1 MPFLHKYSCY
11 RSAFVPRDVAR
22 SSVRVL
28 FIQNN
33 GIQESI
39 GVANLSGILKANGHH
54 TDLLLVS
61 HTPDLIGA
69 IRNYDPGL
77 IAFSALTGVHH
88 SIQRLALRIK
98 EHLNVPIIVGG
109 PHPTYSPE
117 MIEQPG
123 IDIICRG
130 EGEHAMLELADAIE
144 AGKDVTQIR
153 NLHVK
158 TRNGTIHKNH
168 LRPAVPLDELPPP
181 DRDLYYAKYGFLR
194 DMPMK
199 RFISSMG
206 CPYPCTFCH
215 EPVIRS
221 MYRTETKSDYLRR
234 KSVRRIIDEIKD
246 IKNRYTLK
254 HVHFSDDLLFIR
266 NNYKWLEEF
275 AEIYP
280 KEIGI
285 PWNCN
290 IRYDSVRPQSAD
302 LLEKAGCYGAAV
314 GLESGNQEI
323 RERVIRKQSKDDHIV
338 EGARLLREKGI
349 KVLTTNM
356 VGLPGETVD
365 NALET
370 VELNMRLKSNYVR
383 ANTFLLF
390 PGLPLVEYAKQHGYL
405 DKDFDIEKH
414 VAEATEITIKTPYA
428 REFSNIAALF
438 WLMCKFSPRWIPFF
452 KKLVKLP
459 DNVVFRMVGSFNMVQ
474 ELLFYR
480 VYPIPALRYF
490 RNTVLMTNK
499 SGLSMTMRMWPTL
512 FKRKAPETTLTPKP
526 VYESSRGY
534 F

>member
-1 MPFLHKYSCY
+1 VK
-11 RSAFVPRDVAR
+11 
-22 SSVRVL
+22 VL

-39 GVANLSGILKANGHH
+39 GVANLSGILKANRHD

-61 HTPDLIGA
+61 HTPDLMGA
-69 IRNYDPGL
+69 IGKYDPGL

-88 SIQRLALRIK
+88 SIQRLAIQIK
-98 EHLNVPIIVGG
+98 QHFNVPIIVGG

-130 EGEHAMLELADAIE
+130 EGEHAMLDLADALE
-144 AGKDVTQIR
+144 HGRDVTGIR

-158 TRNGTIHKNH
+158 TRNGTIHRNPI
-168 LRPAVPLDELPPP
+168 RPAVPLDELPPP
-181 DRDLYYAKYGFLR
+181 DRELYYKYGFLR

-199 RFISSMG
+199 RFIASMG

-221 MYRTETKSDYLRR
+221 MYRAETKSDYMRR
-234 KSVRRIIDEIKD
+234 KSVRRAVDEIKY
-246 IKNRYTLK
+246 IKDRYVLK
-254 HVHFSDDLLFIR
+254 HVHFSDDLFFIR
-266 NNYKWLEEF
+266 NSYKWLEEF
-275 AEIYP
+275 AEVYP
-280 KEIGI
+280 REVGL

-290 IRYDSVRPQSAD
+290 IRYDSVREVSAN

-338 EGARLLREKGI
+338 EGARLLRDKGI

-365 NALET
+365 NAMET

-390 PGLPLVEYAKQHGYL
+390 PGLPLVEYAKKEGYL

-428 REFSNIAALF
+428 KEFSNIAALF
-438 WLMCKFSPRWIPFF
+438 WLMVKFPPSWIPLF
-452 KKLVKLP
+452 KKVVSLP
-459 DNVVFRMVGSFNMVQ
+459 DNIVFRIIGAFNMTQ
-474 ELLFYR
+474 ELMFYR
-480 VYPIPALRYF
+480 IWPIPAVRYF
-490 RNTVLMTNK
+490 RNTVLMTGK
-499 SGLSMTMRMWPTL
+499 SQLSMTMRMWPSL
-512 FKRKAPETTLTPKP
+512 FKRKEEVVAIPQKQIFEA
-526 VYESSRGY
+526 SRGY

>member
-1 MPFLHKYSCY
+1 
-11 RSAFVPRDVAR
+11 
-22 SSVRVL
+22 VRVL

-39 GVANLSGILKANGHH
+39 GVANLSGILKANGHQ

-130 EGEHAMLELADAIE
+130 EGEHAMLELADAME
-144 AGKDVTQIR
+144 HDRDVTQIR
-153 NLHVK
+153 NLHIK
-158 TRNGTIHKNH
+158 TRSGVIHKNPI
-168 LRPAVPLDELPPP
+168 RPAVPLDEIPPP
-181 DRDLYYAKYGFLR
+181 DRELYYKYKFLR

-199 RFISSMG
+199 RFIASMG

-215 EPVIRS
+215 EPVIRA
-221 MYRTETKSDYLRR
+221 MYKQETRSDYVRR
-234 KSVRRIIDEIKD
+234 KSVGRVIQEIKYIAD
-246 IKNRYTLK
+246 RYPLK
-254 HVHFSDDLLFIR
+254 HVHFSDDLFFIR
-266 NNYKWLEEF
+266 NGYKWLEEF
-275 AEIYP
+275 AEVYARDVN
-280 KEIGI
+280 I

-290 IRYDSVRPQSAD
+290 IRYDSVNQHAAD
-302 LLEKAGCYGAAV
+302 LLEKANCHGAAV

-323 RERVIRKQSKDDHIV
+323 REKVIRKQSKNEHIV

-356 VGLPGETVD
+356 VGLPGETLD

-370 VELNMRLKSNYVR
+370 VELNMVLKSNYVR

-390 PGLPLVEYAKQHGYL
+390 PGLPLVEYAKQNGYL
-405 DKDFDIEKH
+405 DKDFDMEKH
-414 VAEATEITIKTPYA
+414 VAEATEINIKTPFD
-428 REFSNIAALF
+428 REFRNVAALF
-438 WLMCKFSPRWIPFF
+438 WLLVKFTPAWLPFF
-452 KKLVKLP
+452 KRVVSLP
-459 DNVVFRMVGSFNMVQ
+459 DNILFRIVGSFNMVQ

-480 VYPIPALRYF
+480 VRPIPALRYF
-490 RNTVLMTNK
+490 RNTVLMTHK
-499 SGLSMTMRMWPTL
+499 SQLSMTMRMWPSL
-512 FKRKAPETTLTPKP
+512 FKRKVQETVTPPKEI
-526 VYESSRGY
+526 YEAGRGY

>member
-1 MPFLHKYSCY
+1 M
-11 RSAFVPRDVAR
+11 
-22 SSVRVL
+22 RVL

-39 GVANLSGILKANGHH
+39 GIANLSGILKANGHE

-69 IRNYDPGL
+69 IRKYNPGL

-88 SIQRLALRIK
+88 SLEHLAVIIK
-98 EHLNVPIIVGG
+98 EHLNIPIIVGG

-117 MIEQPG
+117 MIHSAG
-123 IDIICRG
+123 IDIVCRG
-130 EGEHAMLELADAIE
+130 EGELAMLELADTME
-144 AGKDVTQIR
+144 RDGDVTKIR

-158 TRNGTIHKNH
+158 TRSGTLHRNDI
-168 LRPAVPLDELPPP
+168 RPAVPLDELPPP
-181 DRDLYYAKYGFLR
+181 DRELYYKYPFLR

-215 EPVIRS
+215 EPVIRD
-221 MYRTETKSDYLRR
+221 MYRKGAKSEYVRR
-234 KSVRRIIDEIKD
+234 KSVKRTVAEIKYIAD
-246 IKNRYTLK
+246 RYPLN
-254 HVHFSDDLLFIR
+254 HVHFSDDLFFIR

-275 AEIYP
+275 ADVYP
-280 KEIGI
+280 KEVGI

-290 IRYDSVRPQSAD
+290 IRYDSVNQHAAD
-302 LLEKAGCYGAAV
+302 LLERAKCYGAAV

-323 RERVIRKQSKDDHIV
+323 RETVIRKRSKNEHIV
-338 EGARLLREKGI
+338 EGARLLREKNI

-356 VGLPGETVD
+356 IGLPGETLD

-370 VELNMRLKSNYVR
+370 VQLNMVLKSDYVR

-390 PGLPLVEYAKQHGYL
+390 PGLPLVEYSKQKGYV
-405 DKDFDIEKH
+405 DPDFDIDKQIA
-414 VAEATEITIKTPYA
+414 VSQEITLKTPYA
-428 REFSNIAALF
+428 REFRNIASLF
-438 WLMCKFSPRWIPFF
+438 WLMVKFPPSWIPFF
-452 KKLVKLP
+452 RRLVKVP
-459 DNVVFRMVGSFNMVQ
+459 DNILFRIIGSFNMCQ

-480 VYPIPALRYF
+480 VRPIPALRYF
-490 RNTVLMTNK
+490 RNTVLMTGK
-499 SGLSMTMRMWPTL
+499 SQLSMTMRTIPSL
-512 FKRKAPETTLTPKP
+512 FRRNEKRSPDLAQKQI
-526 VYESSRGY
+526 YEAGRGY